1 MAQIAYELTSEKWP
15 LIGQGSFHPTIA
27 NIQEY
32 NDIVEEIANR
42 IVAVLTIRLAVLTQH
57 HSKQLA
63 ATPDRVSYRPSRVR
77 CNGIGSTSTK

>member
-42 IVAVLTIRLAVLTQH
+42 IVAVLTIRLVALLTCRLSNRFCGQQ
-57 HSKQLA
+57 SKI
-63 ATPDRVSYRPSRVR
+63 DIVR
-77 CNGIGSTSTK
+77 SLFVRLC